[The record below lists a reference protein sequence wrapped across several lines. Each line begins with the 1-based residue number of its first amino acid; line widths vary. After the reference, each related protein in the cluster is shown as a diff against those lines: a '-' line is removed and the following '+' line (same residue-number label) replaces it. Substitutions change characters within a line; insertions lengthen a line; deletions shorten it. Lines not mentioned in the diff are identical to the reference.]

1 MKNAIDILKGVA
13 LKKLQRFFIKESACQ
28 CRRHKRR
35 GFDLWAGRS
44 LGGEH
49 DNPLQYSCLENR
61 MDRGT
66 WWAAVHRVAKS
77 QTQLKWLSS
86 HMRIESKFIF
96 ERLLFNFESFCVCM
110 TMDTNPCRMTHYLA
124 LISPDSFL
132 APPSHLLID
141 YLKTWERTVLFLSRS
156 PCDSEAMH
164 VPLASPPRRTV

>member
-1 MKNAIDILKGVA
+1 MPLTFWKGLHWKNCKDSSLKNLPANAEDIRDVGLISGQEDPLEENMTTHSSILA
-13 LKKLQRFFIKESACQ
+13 WRIPWTEEPGGLLSIGSQRV
-28 CRRHKRR
+28 RHN
-35 GFDLWAGRS
+35 WS
-44 LGGEH
+44 
-49 DNPLQYSCLENR
+49 
-61 MDRGT
+61 
-66 WWAAVHRVAKS
+66 V
-77 QTQLKWLSS
+77 